1 MLVQSKLEH
10 YSVIGSY
17 LELWILDFNLVS
29 MARKLRHRPK
39 TFMGVQD
46 SILLF
51 GSPNLSNN
59 GEVRICLAAQTLF
72 NVQPISRVLQ
82 VQMHRFVF
90 CWKAET
96 IS

>member
-1 MLVQSKLEH
+1 MLQ
-10 YSVIGSY
+10 
-17 LELWILDFNLVS
+17 
-29 MARKLRHRPK
+29 
-39 TFMGVQD
+39 GVQD
-46 SILLF
+46 SILLS

-59 GEVRICLAAQTLF
+59 REVRICAVAQTLF
-72 NVQPISRVLQ
+72 SVQPISQVLE

>member
-1 MLVQSKLEH
+1 
-10 YSVIGSY
+10 
-17 LELWILDFNLVS
+17 

-59 GEVRICLAAQTLF
+59 EEGRICPAAQTLF
-72 NVQPISRVLQ
+72 NV
-82 VQMHRFVF
+82 
-90 CWKAET
+90 
-96 IS
+96 